1 MYVASA
7 VPVIV
12 VGTSLSI
19 MNATRKM
26 FIPDEWRDSMVDAD
40 GQM

>member
-19 MNATRKM
+19 MKATRKI
-26 FIPDEWRDSMVDAD
+26 FIPSPMVDAD